1 MNPVVQMTDAVEVEQ
16 GDEAVYVQDDGN
28 ANSKSSSTASSDTP
42 SSSSYFFSD
51 ENGIIW
57 MFEEVVGTG
66 DGDKRA
72 KITGVYFGECN
83 EKNLKTLEVPD
94 VVRNNSF
101 YAIDAHKK
109 ILIWSS
115 NEYSEYNVIELGS
128 FIIENNTKKN
138 PVLNAIAI
146 KESEHS
152 EWIKNLESNSRL
164 LESVENL
171 KIPSSIENVCHDA
184 FYSYSE
190 LLKNVVSIDF
200 GKDSRL
206 ESVDERAFFN
216 IGQLFGIEEE
226 KNRNKVTIT
235 DTVKIEIIATGIIK
249 LLSNDKGIYDITLS
263 KNLIEKYSAITY
275 SIEELGVSGTLK
287 ENGNITDTKIH
298 VETPLGF
305 KLIIKDDKSKN
316 VIVFTIIKPYPGLSV
331 TIPDSLKIIGDQA
344 FGDYVTE
351 LKIGEGSQLETV
363 GSKAF
368 NLDESISLVLPA
380 TMKTIHRDSFGN
392 ASFTFKEGS
401 KIWITDGNILK
412 DLGNDHNKLLSYIG
426 DGTSYDFTADGLAQ
440 TITEVG
446 EDAFKGSSVSTV
458 KIRNGIA
465 WGKNPFNGLNLS
477 TIDFGDV
484 TEIPDYCFGGIT
496 SSKITIPASITEIGD
511 FAFSNNAACTSVV
524 FDDDSQ
530 IKTIGKYAFCNNYNL
545 TKVTFGSSDDG
556 SSCMI
561 DEGAF
566 FRCTKLVAVTLDPNF
581 NLTSIGDFAFTK
593 VLGTTAISP
602 IKSFGSDAGINQ
614 ILIPSEVSYIGQC
627 AFSAITIGNV
637 TSGIPRS
644 GSTASNS
651 YGSNIVNFTIS
662 VSFEEN
668 SKISTLSKDCFVI
681 CKMQKADFS
690 NCGELKSV
698 IGVTT
703 PKELVLPSDGGQ
715 LEEIS
720 LRHEPASIP
729 EELQTISLPSSVRIV
744 SGLSCQ
750 SVTFSEGSMLK
761 TARCVEGGV
770 MDLSNC
776 RQLESVTFG
785 DGNNEFG
792 KKGSVTLPG
801 GIYSIF
807 ILAKVNPVEW
817 ITNYSSVIYGAGSG
831 SIVIDQNIKAL
842 NKDLLGSATVTGGND
857 AICIIDGLVC
867 YTYDGKTTAYG
878 TATPD
883 ISEIEI
889 GKDSDI
895 DRIESGALDNDAVEK
910 TISIGKELDFG
921 DSVLGQPTI
930 PEISIFI
937 EQYLNAEVNK
947 NVDPASVK
955 KCDRIFVDFNGGKWL
970 FTYYSGSSPIGTG
983 SFDGEVFTIYVAEDH
998 VDVEFSDNVARV
1010 LYGSKNYGYK
1020 DMAIEDGGNLVK
1032 LLEHDKRMYAYLQC
1046 YSTSVPKAEI
1056 TLPEGS
1062 DFPADA
1068 FADSGDTVLTFN
1080 VFDERTAE
1088 DALELGNVRIGRS
1101 IGDTTVF
1108 VPYDMDGQ
1116 RVHIN
1121 NLSSSDGKI
1130 AAEMRIDGGYTL
1142 YDIDLSGTEDIE
1154 VTSAYVVALPVI
1166 KGVVVLDIA
1175 PKDRSGGDCKVT
1187 FKSDASTTV
1196 AVVKIPKGM
1205 TIIDAEIPVAVKDN
1219 SVFKAWLYGNEAY
1232 DFDSRV
1238 EGNIILIASWG
1249 DRAPIVSV
1257 VTEAGDVSINGHST
1271 DTYTVTDSDE
1281 TVAVRIS
1288 VYEGYEFLGWTYIQ
1302 SGEVRS
1308 TNSTTLRLTNVTS
1321 DVTVSVDYR
1330 YYSTSSGLVPI
1341 VNRGFPTTDDIP
1353 SAVKS
1358 WSTGGKMDMSGMN
1371 WTGHSSVPLIVDNY
1385 VYLRIGDKLCK
1396 VESDTGY
1403 CVASVPSISQTA
1415 FYHQLGYGNGLIVD
1429 YATSKVYDTD
1439 LKLAF
1444 VLDRSIT
1451 GAEYYEGM
1459 FYTSGDNLYSFPADA
1474 SKANDGTM
1482 TLTKIG
1488 TFKNKVYSSYGFSSG
1503 IFHNGALYRVSAEG
1517 SERGIAWMK
1526 LDGSAQGY
1534 LSLGSEFRDMY
1545 MDDGWMSIDGDVLYI
1560 GGYTQGL
1567 FSTAKPGCSMLAYMR
1582 IGADCSISDVKYI
1595 SYDGSNGT
1603 TRTGGYI
1610 SEFVVSDGIGFV
1622 NVGATLYAYRMNGDG
1637 TPGEMLAS
1645 ETFTYSHGSIVV
1657 DRTHVSEEGS
1667 PIYVYMIPY
1676 HTGEDSSMAIM
1687 KCCWSGGKYTME
1699 ALQAHNFPSNYN
1711 SQALRAG
1718 LDGQMI
1724 WYNDSGWVYSYA
1736 SPEDNRYF
1744 LFIRDGDSGR
1754 WYESAGASAYAAFS
1768 KLGDDVL
1775 TFGSMKNLKSVYGG
1789 DAKEFSMYV
1798 ITYGNVSDSTYAVP
1812 TEIFDLRDSKND
1824 VYHYYIITDEEV
1836 TPSEG
1841 GKWSYI
1847 DDSMELRTCEFRFN
1861 IGDRTLVGRNMA
1873 VQGRESVVSFY
1884 DGDKLVGKDLGA
1896 IGSGIGRL
1904 AYPDIVKEGLFVD
1917 WTFDSE
1923 DGKLTKSVH
1932 RMDARWIS
1940 TITEVKTSTSGGM
1953 YIVEAELDR
1962 MDGLKDPNVAFVATY
1977 GDEVVWTFVQ
1987 TQWNEDGTY
1996 VFKTNV
2002 SLKGLTSAK
2011 LMFVDGSSFADCRMV
2026 SITEL
2031 AVS

>member
-1 MNPVVQMTDAVEVEQ
+1 MKRRLYSTFVVVLLLTVSMTSVQICNADSSTGE
-16 GDEAVYVQDDGN
+16 VYVSTEESSFEGSN
-28 ANSKSSSTASSDTP
+28 IVVSNKESNESYVSSSKGFYKDAK
-42 SSSSYFFSD
+42 
-51 ENGIIW
+51 GLIW
-57 MFEEVVGTG
+57 MFERTV
-66 DGDKRA
+66 DGNA
-72 KITGVYFGECN
+72 MITGVFHQETEEKTEEKLAIPNRVKNNVSYKIDSNTDGTWSVEWKNEQQVVDAIEVSTIGSYF
-83 EKNLKTLEVPD
+83 
-94 VVRNNSF
+94 
-101 YAIDAHKK
+101 AID
-109 ILIWSS
+109 SS
-115 NEYSEYNVIELGS
+115 GR
-128 FIIENNTKKN
+128 N
-138 PVLNAIAI
+138 PVVVAIINAEFDIEGPSDVGKII
-146 KESEHS
+146 KVFKGDGYSYF
-152 EWIKNLESNSRL
+152 ISNYTTIS
-164 LESVENL
+164 
-171 KIPSSIENVCHDA
+171 IPSSILEIKPDA
-184 FYSYSE
+184 FNTKPPAGCGSLNNISE
-190 LLKNVVSIDF
+190 IKFEQDSKVKTIGYNAFHLGGSSNVP
-200 GKDSRL
+200 
-206 ESVDERAFFN
+206 
-216 IGQLFGIEEE
+216 
-226 KNRNKVTIT
+226 
-235 DTVKIEIIATGIIK
+235 
-249 LLSNDKGIYDITLS
+249 LLSLPDSVESIGNKAFDCVKSLEIGENS
-263 KNLIEKYSAITY
+263 NLTTV
-275 SIEELGVSGTLK
+275 G
-287 ENGNITDTKIH
+287 ENAFPNITGNLLLPSTIQKIY
-298 VETPLGF
+298 G
-305 KLIIKDDKSKN
+305 
-316 VIVFTIIKPYPGLSV
+316 
-331 TIPDSLKIIGDQA
+331 
-344 FGDYVTE
+344 
-351 LKIGEGSQLETV
+351 
-363 GSKAF
+363 
-368 NLDESISLVLPA
+368 
-380 TMKTIHRDSFGN
+380 DSFGN
-392 ASFTFKEGS
+392 AVIDFREGTRYS
-401 KIWITDGNILK
+401 NDDGKILE
-412 DLGNDHNKLLSYIG
+412 DLGDGKKKLIRCYNQTEETTFSFVINKNI
-426 DGTSYDFTADGLAQ
+426 D
-440 TITEVG
+440 EVG
-446 EDAFKGSSVSTV
+446 DSAFKGSNITKVV
-458 KIRNGIA
+458 MRDGII
-465 WGKNPFNGLNLS
+465 WGKYPFEGLTLE
-477 TIDFGDV
+477 IDFNNI
-484 TEIPDYCFGGIT
+484 TEIPDYCFGKIKLNT
-496 SSKITIPASITEIGD
+496 SDLVIPNYVTKIGQ
-511 FAFSNNAACTSVV
+511 FAFFNISSLKTVEFEEST
-524 FDDDSQ
+524 Q
-530 IKTIGKYAFCNNYNL
+530 IQTIGKYSFSSENSL
-545 TKVTFGSSDDG
+545 TTVTMGSRDG
-556 SSCMI
+556 DSSCII

-566 FRCTKLVAVTLDPNF
+566 FNCNKLSKVVLDENF
-581 NLTSIGDFAFTK
+581 KLTSIGDFAFTK
-593 VLGTTAISP
+593 V
-602 IKSFGSDAGINQ
+602 GSASTVKKLVPVEFNSKDNFFIV
-614 ILIPSEVSYIGQC
+614 IPSEVSYIGRC
-627 AFSAITIGNV
+627 AFSAV
-637 TSGIPRS
+637 
-644 GSTASNS
+644 GSVQNYLPKDDLAQNNFNNNS
-651 YGSNIVNFTIS
+651 KRKIS
-662 VSFEEN
+662 ISFETDSEL
-668 SKISTLSKDCFVI
+668 ITLSKNCFVFK
-681 CKMQKADFS
+681 KMDMADFS
-690 NCGELKSV
+690 NCSKLKSI
-698 IGVTT
+698 IGVAT
-703 PKELVLPSDGGQ
+703 PGTLVLPDYGDGDCL

-720 LRHEPASIP
+720 LYRNSTSPTETKQSIM
-729 EELQTISLPSSVRIV
+729 LPNSVRIV

-750 SVTFSEGSMLK
+750 SVTFSKGSMLE
-761 TARCVEGGV
+761 TARCDEGGV

-776 RQLESVTFG
+776 TQLKSVTFG
-785 DGNNEFG
+785 DGNSLF
-792 KKGSVTLPG
+792 KKDGSVTLPG
-801 GIYSIF
+801 GIYSISIRAF
-807 ILAKVNPVEW
+807 VNPNGW
-817 ITNYSSVIYGAGSG
+817 ITNSSSVIYASSG
-831 SIVIDQNIKAL
+831 SIVIDENVKAL
-842 NKDLLGSATVTGGND
+842 NKDLLGSAIVTGGND
-857 AICIIDGLVC
+857 SIRIINGLVC
-867 YTYDGKTTAYG
+867 YTCDGKTTAYG
-878 TATPD
+878 TSTPD

-910 TISIGKELDFG
+910 TISIGKELEFG

-937 EQYLNAEVNK
+937 EQYVSEEVNK
-947 NVDPASVK
+947 GVDPGSVK
-955 KCDRIFVDFNGGKWL
+955 NCDRIAVDFIGGKWL

-983 SFDGEVFTIYVAEDH
+983 SFDGEVFTIYVTEDQ
-998 VDVEFSDNVARV
+998 VKVEFSDNVARV

-1032 LLEHDKRMYAYLQC
+1032 LLKHDKRMYAYLQC
-1046 YSTSVPKAEI
+1046 YSTSVPRAEI

-1116 RVHIN
+1116 RVHIDSM
-1121 NLSSSDGKI
+1121 SSSDGRI

-1142 YDIDLSGTEDIE
+1142 YDTDLSCTEDIE
-1154 VTSAYVVALPVI
+1154 VTSAYVAALPAIEGIVI
-1166 KGVVVLDIA
+1166 LDIA

-1257 VTEAGDVSINGHST
+1257 ITEAGDVSINGEST
-1271 DTYTVTDSDE
+1271 DTYTVADSSDAV
-1281 TVAVRIS
+1281 TVRIL

-1302 SGEVRS
+1302 SGEVCS

-1330 YYSTSSGLVPI
+1330 YYSTSSGLIPI

-1371 WTGHSSVPLIVDNY
+1371 WTGHSSVPLIVDDF

-1545 MDDGWMSIDGDVLYI
+1545 MDDGWMSIDGDILYI

-1595 SYDGSNGT
+1595 SYDGTNGT
-1603 TRTGGYI
+1603 TKTGGYI

-1622 NVGATLYAYRMNGDG
+1622 NVGATLYAYRMNDDG
-1637 TPGEMLAS
+1637 TPGAMLAS

-1657 DRTHVSEEGS
+1657 DRTHVSEEGN

-1824 VYHYYIITDEEV
+1824 VYHYYIITDEEG

-1847 DDSMELRTCEFRFN
+1847 DDSMELRACEFRFN

-1904 AYPDIVKEGLFVD
+1904 VYPDIVKEGLFVD

>member
-1 MNPVVQMTDAVEVEQ
+1 
-16 GDEAVYVQDDGN
+16 
-28 ANSKSSSTASSDTP
+28 
-42 SSSSYFFSD
+42 
-51 ENGIIW
+51 
-57 MFEEVVGTG
+57 MFEEIAGTG
-66 DGDKRA
+66 DEKRA
-72 KITGVYFGECN
+72 KITGVYFGDCN
-83 EKNLKTLEVPD
+83 TDNNLVTLNIPGVVSDNIYSTIDENGKKLNWSKKNDSVFYD
-94 VVRNNSF
+94 VTEIGSTIFADSKNMYNCPVLVTAAGSNNINCADSM
-101 YAIDAHKK
+101 
-109 ILIWSS
+109 LSS
-115 NEYSEYNVIELGS
+115 VANSIRS
-128 FIIENNTKKN
+128 FII
-138 PVLNAIAI
+138 P
-146 KESEHS
+146 S
-152 EWIKNLESNSRL
+152 
-164 LESVENL
+164 SVERIHDYAFSKASCSFL
-171 KIPSSIENVCHDA
+171 EVTTIEFD
-184 FYSYSE
+184 E
-190 LLKNVVSIDF
+190 
-200 GKDSRL
+200 GSRL
-206 ESVDERAFFN
+206 ETIGTEAFHSIGQMPSTEKWKETTSVVTEGDVANISFSAKDTNVKLPFHGKQFN
-216 IGQLFGIEEE
+216 IVIEKEYFE
-226 KNRNKVTIT
+226 TCQYYKYEMDGSDSVYFERNS
-235 DTVKIEIIATGIIK
+235 ES
-249 LLSNDKGIYDITLS
+249 SNNSIVINNNENDFTLS
-263 KNLIEKYSAITY
+263 IFSSKDGQSYSKIF
-275 SIEELGVSGTLK
+275 TLK
-287 ENGNITDTKIH
+287 LTYNPK
-298 VETPLGF
+298 LG
-305 KLIIKDDKSKN
+305 
-316 VIVFTIIKPYPGLSV
+316 TSV
-331 TIPDSLKIIGDQA
+331 SLPDSLKSIGDSA
-344 FGDYVTE
+344 FDQYVTKLE
-351 LKIGEGSQLETV
+351 IGEDSQLETV
-363 GSKAF
+363 GKGAF
-368 NLDESISLVLPA
+368 NKLDGSVSLVLPS
-380 TMKTIHRDSFGN
+380 TIQKIYRDSFGK

-401 KIWITDGNILK
+401 KLQNLDGNILE
-412 DLGNDHNKLLSYIG
+412 DLGNGNKKLLSYIG
-426 DGTSYDFTADGLAQ
+426 NGTSYDFTADGLAQ
-440 TITEVG
+440 TIAEVG

-465 WGKNPFNGLNLS
+465 WGKNPFNGLNLK

-484 TEIPDYCFGGIT
+484 TEIPDYFFGGIT
-496 SSKITIPASITEIGD
+496 NSKITIPASITEIGD
-511 FAFSNNAACTSVV
+511 FAFSNNAVCTSVV

-530 IKTIGKYAFCNNYNL
+530 IKTIGKYAFCNNYSL
-545 TKVTFGSSDDG
+545 TKVTFGSSHDG

-566 FRCTKLVAVTLDPNF
+566 FRCTKLVTVTLDSGF

-593 VLGTTAISP
+593 VLDTTAVSP
-602 IKSFGSDAGINQ
+602 IKSFGSDTDINQ

-627 AFSAITIGNV
+627 AFSAITAGDVI
-637 TSGIPRS
+637 SGIPRS

-651 YGSNIVNFTIS
+651 YGSNIANFTIS

-690 NCGELKSV
+690 NCGELKSI

-703 PKELVLPSDGGQ
+703 PLELILPNDGGR

-720 LRHEPASIP
+720 LRREPATIP
-729 EELQTISLPSSVRIV
+729 DTLQEIALPNSVRSV

-750 SVTFSEGSMLK
+750 SVTFSEGSMLE

-776 RQLESVTFG
+776 RQLKLVTFG
-785 DGNNEFG
+785 DGNRLFN
-792 KKGSVTLPG
+792 KNGSVTLPG
-801 GIYSIF
+801 GIYSIS
-807 ILAKVNPVEW
+807 ILAFVNSDEW
-817 ITNYSSVIYGAGSG
+817 ISNSSSVVYTTGDDGRID
-831 SIVIDQNIKAL
+831 IDQNIKAL

-857 AICIIDGLVC
+857 AIRIIDGLVC

-878 TATPD
+878 TSTPD

-910 TISIGKELDFG
+910 TISIGKELEFG

-930 PEISIFI
+930 PEISISI
-937 EQYLNAEVNK
+937 EQYVNAEVNK

-970 FTYYSGSSPIGTG
+970 FKYYSGSSLIGTG
-983 SFDGEVFTIYVAEDH
+983 SFDGESFIIYVAEDH

-1056 TLPEGS
+1056 TLPERS

-1166 KGVVVLDIA
+1166 NGVVVLDIA

-1196 AVVKIPKGM
+1196 AVVKIPRGM

-1219 SVFKAWLYGNEAY
+1219 SVFKAWLYGNEVY

-1257 VTEAGDVSINGHST
+1257 VTEAGDALINGKST
-1271 DTYTVTDSDE
+1271 DTYTVTDSSE
-1281 TVAVRIS
+1281 TVTVRIS

-1302 SGEVRS
+1302 SGEVCS
-1308 TNSTTLRLTNVTS
+1308 TNSTVLRLTNVTS

-1330 YYSTSSGLVPI
+1330 YYSTSSGLIPI

-1534 LSLGSEFRDMY
+1534 MSLGPEFRDMY

-1687 KCCWSGGKYTME
+1687 KCCWFGGKYTME

-1812 TEIFDLRDSKND
+1812 IEIFDLRDSKND
-1824 VYHYYIITDEEV
+1824 VYHYYIITDEEG